1 VISTKIDTK
10 GLERQIMSMAKDFG
24 ESNEAAIARWGVATC
39 RDLVERTQAWGD
51 GTAAKKKQ
59 ENAILKDAN
68 RAVYSVSKRKLVQ
81 KVNQKG
87 LTGLVING
95 ELALFT
101 PSRNLTTPQEVN
113 DFIDLNRTTRK
124 GRVPRLNSQSKGIT
138 PKTVLKEAMKIRK
151 RRAGIAKGGWIG
163 AGKAIGAKQRKGR
176 RITIG
181 KNFASYAHKFQS
193 GGTASMT
200 RSVWHP
206 VGKITNKVAYVSTEH
221 VLKASDARNAINEGG
236 RKTIVWYE
244 TALAAKLKR
253 RNR

>member
-1 VISTKIDTK
+1 
-10 GLERQIMSMAKDFG
+10 MSMAKDFG

-39 RDLVERTQAWGD
+39 RDLVQRTQAWGD

-68 RAVYSVSKRKLVQ
+68 RAVYSISRNNKLVRRIKQ
-81 KVNQKG
+81 RS
-87 LTGLVING
+87 LTGLVIDG

-138 PKTVLKEAMKIRK
+138 PATVFNQALKIRK
-151 RRAGIAKGGWIG
+151 KRSGIAKGGWIG
-163 AGKAIGAKQRKGR
+163 AGIAIGKKQRKGS

-181 KNFASYAHKFQS
+181 KNFANYAHKFQS

-200 RSVWHP
+200 RSVWNP
-206 VGKITNKVAYVSTEH
+206 VGKITNNVAYVSTEH
-221 VLKASDARNAINEGG
+221 VLKASDSRKAINEGG
-236 RKTIVWYE
+236 KLTIKWYE
-244 TALAAKLKR
+244 KSLAAKLKR